1 MNTHKPLKWECK
13 AWMVLLLLAMPM
25 QTIWAQME
33 FSFAK
38 LSGVTIK
45 QLTDGSTLVELPVGS
60 KLTDLASYG
69 MSVTVD
75 GKQVELTELSPKP
88 ASMEIE
94 DLEDPHEA
102 EEVFKYINLFRDK
115 KIELSKTDEELWV
128 EIRNGKRIISI
139 DNIPGVLRL
148 LLRGLLWC
156 RLVTGGMKLYTGYDF
171 YMYCECDSIPDEI
184 IGYGKHEGIF
194 VEYIENDR

>member
-1 MNTHKPLKWECK
+1 MRKYRITKYDPALRDEEGRYMADDWTDWSDIGKSYNGSMLNAHDYKEIENKYIEIAAKILKHK
-13 AWMVLLLLAMPM
+13 
-25 QTIWAQME
+25 T
-33 FSFAK
+33 
-38 LSGVTIK
+38 VT
-45 QLTDGSTLVELPVGS
+45 T
-60 KLTDLASYG
+60 
-69 MSVTVD
+69 
-75 GKQVELTELSPKP
+75 
-88 ASMEIE
+88 MEIE

-102 EEVFKYINLFRDK
+102 EEVSKYINVFRDK
-115 KIELSKTDEELWV
+115 QIELSKTDEELWM